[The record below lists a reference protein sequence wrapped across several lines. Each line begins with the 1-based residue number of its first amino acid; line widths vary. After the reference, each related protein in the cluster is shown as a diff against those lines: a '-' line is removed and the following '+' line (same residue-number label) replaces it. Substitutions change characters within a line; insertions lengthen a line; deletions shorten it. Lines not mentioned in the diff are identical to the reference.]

1 MPFESVND
9 QFPLSCCNAESI
21 HPSYESSHPSQRSLL
36 ILILMGED
44 CRHKPEGLA
53 VLMIHPI
60 MSQWDLGTLLAVNL
74 NNLYAHAQPKI
85 QETNTN
91 TNTNTNTRYKK
102 VNQIQICR

>member
-1 MPFESVND
+1 MLFESVND
-9 QFPLSCCNAESI
+9 QFPLSS
-21 HPSYESSHPSQRSLL
+21 ESSHSSQRSLL

-91 TNTNTNTRYKK
+91 TNTTRT
-102 VNQIQICR
+102 QIQDTRK